1 MTASIISFDGS
12 ADFLA
17 FTTPVQTVPAGNAPM
32 ECFDLQYPARRGKLL
47 LTMTVGNAGRLDTFY
62 ISRASILGGTTVP
75 WKSGTDFL
83 TPTSQQPETLAYTFP
98 VPAGT
103 SFQLMVDME
112 GVAELQIWAG
122 SIAGTTLQLQ
132 VGAPD

>member
-1 MTASIISFDGS
+1 MTAAIVSFDGS

-17 FTTPVQTVPAGNAPM
+17 FTTPNQTIPAGNVPV
-32 ECFDLQYPARRGKLL
+32 ECFDLQYPSRRGKLL
-47 LTMTVGNAGRLDTFY
+47 LTMTVGAAGRLDTFY
-62 ISRASILGGTTVP
+62 ISRASVLGGVAVP

-83 TPTSQQPETLAYTFP
+83 TPTSQQPETLAYAFP

-103 SFQLMVDME
+103 TFQLMVDME
-112 GVAELQIWAG
+112 AVAELQIWAG

>member
-1 MTASIISFDGS
+1 MTPAILSFDGS

-17 FTTPVQTVPAGNAPM
+17 FATPGQTLPAGNVPQ

-47 LTMTVGNAGRLDTFY
+47 LTLTVGAAGRLDTFY
-62 ISRASILGGTTVP
+62 ISRASVLGGAAVI
-75 WKSGTDFL
+75 WKSGSDFL
-83 TPTSQQPETLAYTFP
+83 TPTRQQPETLGYTFP

-103 SFQLMVDME
+103 SFQLLVDME
-112 GVAELQIWAG
+112 GVAEMQIWAG
-122 SIAGTTLQLQ
+122 SVAGTTLQLE

>member
-1 MTASIISFDGS
+1 MTAAIVSFDGS

-17 FTTPVQTVPAGNAPM
+17 FTTANQTIPAGNTPLQ
-32 ECFDLQYPARRGKLL
+32 CFDLQYPARRGKLL
-47 LTMTVGNAGRLDTFY
+47 LTLTVGATGRLDTFY
-62 ISRASILGGTTVP
+62 ISRASILGGAAVT

-83 TPTSQQPETLAYTFP
+83 TPTSQQPETLGYTFP

-103 SFQLMVDME
+103 TFQLMVDME
-112 GVAELQIWAG
+112 GVAELQIWAN